1 MLSVNLTT
9 FSTDKPINSLLF
21 QSTAVHNQMFFYIHT
36 SHITTVLKANRDVKV
51 CSLVEVKIC
60 PQYGLIKKF
69 KMDLTK
75 ASRYKDP
82 EYT

>member
-1 MLSVNLTT
+1 M
-9 FSTDKPINSLLF
+9 
-21 QSTAVHNQMFFYIHT
+21 
-36 SHITTVLKANRDVKV
+36 LKANRDVKV

-75 ASRYKDP
+75 ASRNKDT
-82 EYT
+82 EYTKYQLFMLGNHNFVLSIHF